1 MKSLDYMF
9 ENTNWKA
16 VSAEIMGTFF
26 LVFFGVSS
34 LANNVGV
41 NNDETGNLF
50 PESLHL
56 LIGLITL
63 TLTLFVLVH
72 ILGPVSG
79 CHLNPV
85 ITIPTFLS
93 DKMDRDTTVAY
104 IFGQIIGA
112 CLGFYLFDI
121 INPGTNNYNLDK
133 DYTILLAALVGTAF
147 FVTSLLTSQD
157 PASIG
162 ATLFVVSSTAFGDV
176 NPGVSLGNMITSDID
191 FMFFGIVGSLIGCI
205 IGWAIKENI
214 IDQ

>member
-1 MKSLDYMF
+1 MF

-41 NNDETGNLF
+41 TTEETGNLF

-112 CLGFYLFDI
+112 CLGFYLFDL
-121 INPGTNNYNLDK
+121 INPGTSDTILDG
-133 DYTILLAALVGTAF
+133 DSALLLAALVGTAF

-176 NPGVSLGNMITSDID
+176 NPGVSLGNMIANDID

>member
-1 MKSLDYMF
+1 MF

-26 LVFFGVSS
+26 LVFFGVSALKNS
-34 LANNVGV
+34 VGAT
-41 NNDETGNLF
+41 DETGAMN
-50 PESLHL
+50 L

-93 DKMDRDTTVAY
+93 DKMDRDTMVAY
-104 IFGQIIGA
+104 IGGQIIGA
-112 CLGFYLFDI
+112 CLGFYLFDL
-121 INPGTNNYNLDK
+121 INPGTSNSILDG
-133 DYTILLAALVGTAF
+133 DSALLLAALVGTTF

-162 ATLFVVSSTAFGDV
+162 ATLFIVSSTAFGDV
-176 NPGVSLGNMITSDID
+176 NPGVSLGGMIVTDVD
-191 FMFFGIVGSLIGCI
+191 FMFFGIVGSLIGCVA
-205 IGWAIKENI
+205 GWAIKENI

>member
-1 MKSLDYMF
+1 MF

-41 NNDETGNLF
+41 TTEETGNLF

-112 CLGFYLFDI
+112 CLGFYLFDL
-121 INPGTNNYNLDK
+121 INPGTSDTILDG
-133 DYTILLAALVGTAF
+133 DSALLLAALVGTAF

-176 NPGVSLGNMITSDID
+176 NPGVSLGNMIISDID

>member
-1 MKSLDYMF
+1 MF

-34 LANNVGV
+34 LTNNIGV
-41 NNDETGNLF
+41 ENNETGT
-50 PESLHL
+50 LHI

-85 ITIPTFLS
+85 ITIPTYRS
-93 DKMDRDTTVAY
+93 DKMDKDTTIAY
-104 IFGQIIGA
+104 IVGQIVGE
-112 CLGFYLFDI
+112 CLGFNLFDL
-121 INPGTNNYNLDK
+121 INPGTEDSILDGNSAL
-133 DYTILLAALVGTAF
+133 LLAALVGTAF

-162 ATLFVVSSTAFGDV
+162 ATLFIVSSTAFGDV
-176 NPGVSLGNMITSDID
+176 NPGVSLGNMIVSDVD
-191 FMFFGIVGSLIGCI
+191 FIFFGIGGSLIGCL

>member
-1 MKSLDYMF
+1 MF

-41 NNDETGNLF
+41 NSDETGNLF

-112 CLGFYLFDI
+112 CLGFYLFDL
-121 INPGTNNYNLDK
+121 INPGTSDTILDG
-133 DYTILLAALVGTAF
+133 DSALLLAALVGTAF

-176 NPGVSLGNMITSDID
+176 NPGVSLGNMIANDID

>member
-1 MKSLDYMF
+1 MF

-34 LANNVGV
+34 LTNNAGV
-41 NNDETGNLF
+41 VSEGDGT
-50 PESLHL
+50 LHI
-56 LIGLITL
+56 LIGLTTL

-85 ITIPTFLS
+85 ITIPTYLS

-104 IFGQIIGA
+104 IGGQIIGA
-112 CLGFYLFDI
+112 CLGFYLFDL
-121 INPGTNNYNLDK
+121 INPGTSNSILDG
-133 DYTILLAALVGTAF
+133 DSALLLAAMVGTTF

-157 PASIG
+157 PGSIA
-162 ATLFVVSSTAFGDV
+162 ATLFIVSSTAFGDV
-176 NPGVSLGNMITSDID
+176 NPGVSLGNMIATDVE

-205 IGWAIKENI
+205 VGWGIKENI

>member
-41 NNDETGNLF
+41 TTEETGNLF

-112 CLGFYLFDI
+112 CLGFYLFDL
-121 INPGTNNYNLDK
+121 INPGTSDTILDG
-133 DYTILLAALVGTAF
+133 DSALLLAALVGTAF

-176 NPGVSLGNMITSDID
+176 NPGVSLGNMITNDID